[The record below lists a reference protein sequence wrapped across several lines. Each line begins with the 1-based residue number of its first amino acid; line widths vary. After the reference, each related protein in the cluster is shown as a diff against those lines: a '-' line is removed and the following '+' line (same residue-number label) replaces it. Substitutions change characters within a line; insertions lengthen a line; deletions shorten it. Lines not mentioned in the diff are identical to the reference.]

1 MFGQVGTF
9 FRTVGWQWRRIDAAT
24 GVIIVS
30 TGFQVVCISYYSGN
44 QFKERAFRVIPRK
57 TGNFPPVGAAIA
69 IRYEKYARHI
79 FPRHCCTTPLPPPP
93 PPFKRSSFYETFSLH
108 PVYPRLKISLLRKN
122 LLFPSILPEFAIY
135 EIKTSGFGFEIT
147 FDDNKR

>member
-9 FRTVGWQWRRIDAAT
+9 FRTVGWQWRRIDATT

-57 TGNFPPVGAAIA
+57 TGNFPPVEAAIA

-93 PPFKRSSFYETFSLH
+93 PPLNDPPSTKPSL
-108 PVYPRLKISLLRKN
+108 
-122 LLFPSILPEFAIY
+122 SILCIRASRFLFFA
-135 EIKTSGFGFEIT
+135 KTYCSPRFSRNSRFT
-147 FDDNKR
+147 R